1 MVLEPGILISAILAG
16 IGGVVWAVR
25 IEGKV
30 NAHTE
35 LFAEREKLAGN
46 RHDQLEKRLIRIE
59 EKIDRGEELNGKRQS
74 TRAGRY
80 GGEQSDGT

>member
-30 NAHTE
+30 NAHTA
-35 LFAEREKLAGN
+35 LFDEREKLAES
-46 RHDQLEKRLIRIE
+46 RFESVERRLIRIE
-59 EKIDRGEELNGKRQS
+59 AKLDRNG
-74 TRAGRY
+74 GRND
-80 GGEQSDGT
+80 S

>member
-30 NAHTE
+30 NAHTA
-35 LFAEREKLAGN
+35 LFDEREKLAES
-46 RHDQLEKRLIRIE
+46 RHDQLKERLIRIE
-59 EKIDRGEELNGKRQS
+59 EKIDRGEEFNGKRQANRS
-74 TRAGRY
+74 GRY
-80 GGEQSDGT
+80 IEDHPNDT

>member
-30 NAHTE
+30 NAHTS
-35 LFAEREKLAGN
+35 LFDEREKLAES
-46 RHDQLEKRLIRIE
+46 RHNQLKDRLIRIE

-80 GGEQSDGT
+80 GGEQSNDT